1 VSLMRIKIPAGYAI
15 TYNKFHDVDPIQAE
29 EEDDLLSNWEYFTE
43 DIMQIQKLENVNG
56 RYVIPERNTS
66 IIDLGWYPDSSI
78 NGEYKLV
85 MVHVDVDEYWNELK
99 TKRSK
104 DRFEIRDTIEIWLR
118 ELNNNQ
124 PDDGF

>member
-1 VSLMRIKIPAGYAI
+1 MSLMRIKIPAGYAI
-15 TYNKFHDVDPIQAE
+15 TYNKFHDVEPIQAE

-56 RYVIPERNTS
+56 RYVIPESNAR

-78 NGEYKLV
+78 NGEYRLV
-85 MVHVDVDEYWNELK
+85 LADEFWNELK

-104 DRFEIRDTIEIWLR
+104 DRFDIRDTIEVWLR

>member
-1 VSLMRIKIPAGYAI
+1 MRIKIPNGYAI
-15 TYNKFHDVDPIQAE
+15 INNKFHDVDPIQAE
-29 EEDDLLSNWEYFTE
+29 EKDDLLSNWEYFTE
-43 DIMQIQKLENVNG
+43 DIMHIQKLENVNG
-56 RYVIPERNTS
+56 RYVIPESNAR

-78 NGEYKLV
+78 NGEYRLV
-85 MVHVDVDEYWNELK
+85 LVDEDWNELK
-99 TKRSK
+99 TKQSK

>member
-1 VSLMRIKIPAGYAI
+1 MRIKIPAGYAI
-15 TYNKFHDVDPIQAE
+15 SYNKFHNVDPILAE
-29 EEDDLLSNWEYFTE
+29 EEDDFLSNWYYFTE
-43 DIMQIQKLENVNG
+43 DIMQISKLENVDG
-56 RYVIPERNTS
+56 RHVIPESNTY
-66 IIDLGWYPDSSI
+66 IIDLGWYPDSSL

-85 MVHVDVDEYWNELK
+85 LVHVDVDKYWIELK

-124 PDDGF
+124 SDDGF

>member
-15 TYNKFHDVDPIQAE
+15 SYNKFHDVDPILAE
-29 EEDDLLSNWEYFTE
+29 EEEDFLSNWYYFTE
-43 DIMQIQKLENVNG
+43 DIMMISKLENVDG
-56 RYVIPERNTS
+56 RHVIPEINAY
-66 IIDLGWYPDSSI
+66 IIDLGWYPDSSLK
-78 NGEYKLV
+78 GEYKLV
-85 MVHVDVDEYWNELK
+85 LAHVDEDEYYNELK

-124 PDDGF
+124 LDDGF

>member
-1 VSLMRIKIPAGYAI
+1 MKIPAGYAI
-15 TYNKFHDVDPIQAE
+15 SYNNFHDVDPILAE
-29 EEDDLLSNWEYFTE
+29 EDAFLSNWYYFTE
-43 DIMQIQKLENVNG
+43 DIMQIRKLENVDG
-56 RYVIPERNTS
+56 GYVIPESNTY
-66 IIDLGWYPDSSI
+66 IIDLGWYPDSSL

-85 MVHVDVDEYWNELK
+85 LVNVDVDRYWNVLK

-104 DRFEIRDTIEIWLR
+104 NRFEIRDTIETWLR